1 MCVPVSIV
9 QRISKEVTYEQNH
22 FKKKKEPAVRK
33 TPLKIT
39 LSLSKLK
46 LQGDMRE
53 REREREREC

>member
-46 LQGDMRE
+46 LQGI
-53 REREREREC
+53 